1 MATKVFHGPPGSYK
15 SSTAMWF
22 EIVPA
27 LRSGRVVVTNLQGI
41 KTLEEIQRELK
52 EVFPSTARLLRISI
66 GNDNGLLL
74 MRNFFHWLPIG
85 ALIFL
90 DEIQDIYPNDKS
102 FKASDYDYKS
112 EGFFDDRLP
121 KDFIELYHH
130 EQRKIKSSI
139 DVSDY
144 EDDMGESL
152 FDERDYLRYPR
163 TLRECFMRHRH
174 YNWDILLAT
183 PDIKEISAFV
193 RSVCEVAYCHSS
205 KDAIPIPYYKRRP
218 RILEHLPKT
227 NGTSVNK
234 NDIVTFKKVPL
245 DVFKLYKSTATG
257 KSTKSGAGQ
266 SPFNAKLG
274 LGLAFVVAY
283 LFYMVFF
290 FFDDSSDKVVEE
302 KRNNQITTKVK
313 NKTDIQK
320 NKNASFQ
327 NTDISEKGVNEGDSL
342 SFRDVSVSSIVTPD
356 SSLNLPFK
364 ASSIYLNGVN
374 TVYYGKHR
382 LSRDYVFTLHIGD
395 DIFNIDGDSL
405 LGMGYKIFYKSSCL
419 VELRDDVGS
428 KYVICEP
435 RKVQLAT
442 VDNNSAIDGRAVK
455 EVSILGS

>member
-52 EVFPSTARLLRISI
+52 EVFPNTARLLRISI
-66 GNDNGLLL
+66 GNDSGMLL

-90 DEIQDIYPNDKS
+90 DEIQDVYPNDKS
-102 FKASDYDYKS
+102 FKVSDYDYKH
-112 EGFFDDRLP
+112 EGYFDNHLP
-121 KDFIELYHH
+121 KDFIELYHV

-144 EDDMGESL
+144 LDDIGESL

-183 PDIKEISAFV
+183 PDIKEISSFV

-227 NGTSVNK
+227 NGTSAGK
-234 NDIVTFKKVPL
+234 NDIVKFKKVPL

-257 KSTKSGAGQ
+257 RSTKSGAGQ
-266 SPFNAKLG
+266 SPFSLSIG
-274 LGLAFVVAY
+274 LGFTFIVAY
-283 LFYMVFF
+283 IFYMVFF
-290 FFDDSSDKVVEE
+290 FFDDEKPQVVEKKSLYQSTE
-302 KRNNQITTKVK
+302 TVKVSPSASLYQTSNSKVNGIAQENN
-313 NKTDIQK
+313 
-320 NKNASFQ
+320 NAL
-327 NTDISEKGVNEGDSL
+327 DSV
-342 SFRDVSVSSIVTPD
+342 SFRHVSVSTLTQVNR
-356 SSLNLPFK
+356 SLNLPFQ
-364 ASSIYLNGVN
+364 ASKIYLNGVN
-374 TVYYGKHR
+374 TVYYSRNR
-382 LSRDYVFTLHIGD
+382 LSRDYVFTLHID
-395 DIFNIDGDSL
+395 DEVFNIDGQSL
-405 LGMGYKIFYKSSCL
+405 IDMGYKVFYKSSCL

-428 KYVICEP
+428 NYVTCEP
-435 RKVQLAT
+435 RKEQLAIT
-442 VDNNSAIDGRAVK
+442 DSNSSFDGHAVK
-455 EVSILGS
+455 EVSIL

>member
-52 EVFPSTARLLRISI
+52 EVFPNSARLLRISI

-102 FKASDYDYKS
+102 FKASDYDYKN

-121 KDFIELYHH
+121 QDFIELYHV
-130 EQRKIKSSI
+130 EQRKIKGNI
-139 DVSDY
+139 DVADY

-183 PDIKEISAFV
+183 PDIKEISSFV

-205 KDAIPIPYYKRRP
+205 KDAIPIPYFKRRP
-218 RILEHLPKT
+218 RILEHLPKS
-227 NGTSVNK
+227 NGTTVGK
-234 NDIVTFKKVPL
+234 NDIVKMKKVPL

-266 SPFNAKLG
+266 SPLTFSVVF
-274 LGLAFVVAY
+274 GLACVVAY
-283 LFYMVFF
+283 ICYMGFF
-290 FFDDSSDKVVEE
+290 FFDDSDEEVSKEVPSTQAVKKVESKAASTQIQSNGKQLAKSTE
-302 KRNNQITTKVK
+302 K
-313 NKTDIQK
+313 
-320 NKNASFQ
+320 
-327 NTDISEKGVNEGDSL
+327 DSL
-342 SFRDVSVSSIVTPD
+342 SLDNFTFRDVGVSAVVAPD
-356 SSLNLPFK
+356 SLVDLPFN
-364 ASSIYLNGVN
+364 ANSMYLNAVN
-374 TVYYGKHR
+374 TVHYDEHR
-382 LSRDYVFTLHIGD
+382 VSRDYVFTLYVGE
-395 DIFNIDGDSL
+395 DIFNIDGGSL
-405 LGMGYKIFYKSSCL
+405 IGMGYKIFYKNTCL
-419 VELRDDVGS
+419 VELRSDVTS
-428 KYVICEP
+428 HYLYCEP
-435 RKVQLAT
+435 RRLNLA
-442 VDNNSAIDGRAVK
+442 VSSNGIDARAVTD
-455 EVSILGS
+455 VSLVGS